1 MRPES
6 ATGCCGRLGVKSHP
20 HPMCPSAGAWL
31 PVGARGHMAAVPHLP
46 LGCGVPARVWI
57 LSGGYSW
64 RRGCRYGLG
73 SPGTWAGQVLGLFLG
88 GWKGEGDP
96 VGLIAGWPGISLLP
110 SLLCI
115 QYKTNQMLR
124 LARNFSRHGGGR
136 AEGVCIL
143 ESLGFR
149 SQRSDPTSRLLN
161 PGQFLLSLSTS
172 PVKPQV
178 LPSCEA

>member
-31 PVGARGHMAAVPHLP
+31 PVGARGHMAAVPRLP

-73 SPGTWAGQVLGLFLG
+73 SPGTRAGQVLGLFLG

-96 VGLIAGWPGISLLP
+96 VGLIARWSGISLLP

-115 QYKTNQMLR
+115 QYETNQMVHPVSFLQLTR
-124 LARNFSRHGGGR
+124 HCETEERFS
-136 AEGVCIL
+136 L
-143 ESLGFR
+143 NTLS
-149 SQRSDPTSRLLN
+149 SDGTRVWDHP
-161 PGQFLLSLSTS
+161 
-172 PVKPQV
+172 
-178 LPSCEA
+178 A